1 MKKIFLL
8 LFVSVVAVSCS
19 ETVSEADM
27 QKLNGYWEIKT
38 VHMPDGGEKEY
49 AMSQTI
55 DYFELKGK
63 TGFRQKVMPQI
74 DGTYRTNEL
83 TEKIS
88 ITEEDGKTYINYTTE
103 HAKWKEQVLDLD
115 DKKLVLKNEQNIEY
129 HYEKPEPFSI
139 K

>member
-1 MKKIFLL
+1 
-8 LFVSVVAVSCS
+8 
-19 ETVSEADM
+19 
-27 QKLNGYWEIKT
+27 
-38 VHMPDGGEKEY
+38 MPDGGEKEY
-49 AMSQTI
+49 TINQTI

-63 TGFRQKVMPQI
+63 TGFRQKVMPQV